1 MINKIFRLEDTN
13 AKEYDPREFV
23 NNIPLFKNKKKK
35 PNLWSKFLNWSW
47 FNKTNR
53 LENENASL
61 RLQLLKSKTSEKEA
75 GRAGLDLYEEIIEL
89 ENKLK
94 NSNWSNAK
102 DGVFKN
108 KWVDRGEFNA
118 LKKKNEEL
126 TVLNRKLNDD
136 FIALYNKMIRGK

>member
-13 AKEYDPREFV
+13 AKEYDPSEFV